1 MAKRVFSLVKNNNSK
16 IRDRLASMF
25 NGDLGRIYSI
35 LSDIQ
40 SILFLL
46 ENEKDIPLEKI
57 RFQVGQ
63 FRSRLGNVS
72 ETDGANTKSILSEL
86 LNLETSSAP
95 KLQKGLEDIS
105 NRLQSVLNTNA
116 KKKLKSMGLYPIP
129 ATMRP

>member
-116 KKKLKSMGLYPIP
+116 KKELKSMGLYPIP